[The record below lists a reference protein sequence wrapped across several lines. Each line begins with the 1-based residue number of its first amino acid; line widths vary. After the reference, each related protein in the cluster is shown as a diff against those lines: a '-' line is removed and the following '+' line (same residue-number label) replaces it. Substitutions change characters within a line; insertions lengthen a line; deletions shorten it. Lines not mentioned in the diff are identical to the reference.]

1 MISNPR
7 ASHPARRSGR
17 LSDPQGSRLV
27 TAYAA
32 ADLARLAAAPTI
44 PSGAATRA
52 TTCGPA
58 VKVGRAAFF

>member
-1 MISNPR
+1 MNTHPR

-17 LSDPQGSRLV
+17 LSDPQGSRPV
-27 TAYAA
+27 TFCASVS
-32 ADLARLAAAPTI
+32 LARLIGATRLR
-44 PSGAATRA
+44 GAATRA